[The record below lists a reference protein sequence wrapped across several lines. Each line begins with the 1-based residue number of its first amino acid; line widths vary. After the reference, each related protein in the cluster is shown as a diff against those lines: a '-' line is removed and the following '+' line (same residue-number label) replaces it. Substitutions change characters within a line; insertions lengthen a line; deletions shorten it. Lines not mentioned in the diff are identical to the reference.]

1 MYGEET
7 YRKEYGKQVEKYLSA
22 FGLTEEDLGKLIN
35 SSSDNVRDIVRG
47 AVGLSLGKM
56 IKIANVFSV
65 HYYNFA
71 DPFYPLPEERHLS
84 LSTRK
89 KIEKRKSI
97 GITVRDN
104 TSLLAKELDRLIV
117 EGALEKPITASALHQ
132 MMDEHLAKRSPTE
145 ITNLLNKRPRNKQI
159 IKLPIKIGKQ
169 NLYIHVEHLAAYQR
183 AANPDLFQ
191 SAAEQRGNEH

>member
-1 MYGEET
+1 MMYGEET

-56 IKIANVFSV
+56 IKIANVFSM

-71 DPFYPLPEERHLS
+71 DPFHPLPEERHLS

-89 KIEKRKSI
+89 KIEKRRRI
-97 GITVRDN
+97 GVTVRDN
-104 TSLLAKELDRLIV
+104 SSLLAKELDRLIA
-117 EGALEKPITASALHQ
+117 EGMLNKPITASNLHQ
-132 MMDEHLAKRSPTE
+132 FMDERLANRSPTE

-159 IKLPIKIGKQ
+159 IKLPRKIGKQ
-169 NLYIHVEHLAAYQR
+169 NLYIHVDFLPGQEYTPNL
-183 AANPDLFQ
+183 DLFQ
-191 SAAEQRGNEH
+191 SAAEQKSKN